1 MRKREAMEET
11 LATQKEEIQETKGQL
26 EDIHDKHMS
35 EIKSTIKV
43 YEEKLEKSK
52 HFIQELQAKYDK
64 LQRERDTA
72 VTEAEFRQK
81 SKHRASAAAK
91 ALRIDF
97 SLSELQQA
105 TKGFDT
111 SLKIGEGEFGSVY
124 KGFLRNTTVAV
135 KLLHPKNLQG
145 QHEFHQEVTE
155 MTSSESY

>member
-1 MRKREAMEET
+1 MEET

-52 HFIQELQAKYDK
+52 QFIQELQAKYDK